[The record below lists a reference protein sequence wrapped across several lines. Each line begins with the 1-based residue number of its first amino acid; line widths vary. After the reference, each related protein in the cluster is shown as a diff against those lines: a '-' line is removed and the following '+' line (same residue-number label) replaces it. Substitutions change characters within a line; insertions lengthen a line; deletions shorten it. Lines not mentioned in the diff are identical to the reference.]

1 MKIKMVLLS
10 TILLSSFS
18 YAKCNYEN
26 QIVAYKCLQ
35 SELKTG
41 KTKMNQLYQQIYAQY
56 DDKNK
61 QLLEKSQKAW
71 LNYRDI
77 QCNQLLG
84 SLTYGALGMSAGFA
98 AIDCELNSI
107 QFRLKELKSL
117 TL

>member
-1 MKIKMVLLS
+1 M
-10 TILLSSFS
+10 
-18 YAKCNYEN
+18 
-26 QIVAYKCLQ
+26 
-35 SELKTG
+35 
-41 KTKMNQLYQQIYAQY
+41 
-56 DDKNK
+56 
-61 QLLEKSQKAW
+61 EKSQKAW
-71 LNYRDI
+71 LNYRDV